1 MHIYT
6 FICTGCSQLSSL
18 VSIALSTPLLHL
30 PSPEDLLSQLY
41 VRKEDGRLLLGG
53 LDLSGTPSSG
63 GLQGGGGGRGM
74 VSKNGMSASV
84 IDMPRVIHTILA
96 TLLSVSRTVYL
107 APYPHTHTVHT
118 TRISNNNNNNNNNN
132 SNNGTNNMN
141 NNDNRTD
148 GNNGNDGDGIIQK
161 TCYIQA
167 GHQLFLSFLDLPP
180 LGQCEIRLIDSS
192 NSSSSKDDNKNI
204 KSTPYHDNS
213 SNNVVIEVQ
222 YNTINLSGDRDRS
235 IATLTTTTS
244 TTTTATTTNSNNTT
258 IGTSDYICIDTHK
271 EGRILIDITT
281 ISPPY
286 TTTSKLSRR
295 NEVVSYR
302 YELLIV
308 ITPSLTPLYRPLPL
322 VADTEKGHNSDHST
336 IILSTKVL
344 ELLSYLK
351 QAHHT
356 HIYSLLMSAQALL
369 PPSISSSSSGGHN
382 TAAGAVG
389 STSINQQVVIAR
401 LWRELIEG

>member
-1 MHIYT
+1 MHIY
-6 FICTGCSQLSSL
+6 TGCSQLSSV
-18 VSIALSTPLLHL
+18 VSIALFTPILHL
-30 PSPEDLLSQLY
+30 PPPEVLLSQLY

-53 LDLSGTPSSG
+53 LDIGHPSSG
-63 GLQGGGGGRGM
+63 GRQASTSVTDLPRLLQT
-74 VSKNGMSASV
+74 V
-84 IDMPRVIHTILA
+84 LA

-107 APYPHTHTVHT
+107 APNAHTHTKYT
-118 TRISNNNNNNNNNN
+118 TSTNNN
-132 SNNGTNNMN
+132 SSDNGTNNKN
-141 NNDNRTD
+141 HNDNNAR
-148 GNNGNDGDGIIQK
+148 GNDGDNGDSIIQK

-167 GHQLFLSFLDLPP
+167 GHQLYLSFLDSHPP
-180 LGQCEIRLIDSS
+180 LGQHEIRLIDSS
-192 NSSSSKDDNKNI
+192 KGSSSTKDNNKHKTMNPTHAR
-204 KSTPYHDNS
+204 SNNNS
-213 SNNVVIEVQ
+213 SNDVIEVQ
-222 YNTINLSGDRDRS
+222 YNTVNLSGDRDRTV
-235 IATLTTTTS
+235 ATLTTLIAS
-244 TTTTATTTNSNNTT
+244 PTTTTTDNNNNNNNNNNT

-281 ISPPY
+281 ISPTY

-295 NEVVSYR
+295 NELVSYS

-322 VADTEKGHNSDHST
+322 VADTEKGHNSDPST

-356 HIYSLLMSAQALL
+356 HNYSLLMSAQALL
-369 PPSISSSSSGGHN
+369 PSPSSIDSSSSGGHN
-382 TAAGAVG
+382 TAAGAGG